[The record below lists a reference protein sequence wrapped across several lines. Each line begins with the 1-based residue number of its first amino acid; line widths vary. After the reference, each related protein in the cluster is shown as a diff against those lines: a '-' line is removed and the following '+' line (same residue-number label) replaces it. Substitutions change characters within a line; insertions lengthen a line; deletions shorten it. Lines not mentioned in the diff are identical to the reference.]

1 MKTLVI
7 NGRTYRAIDEEGE
20 DFSAIAGELRAIAD
34 NLENEDY
41 SEESRLEA
49 IKAVM
54 PLVGKMRKGISVNEE
69 ESDIDDTEESDV
81 EDTDEGFVAT
91 KKRCKKSGDE
101 GFVATK
107 KRETDEG
114 GKSAKALTKRKANQK
129 LEADLDDLDIDY
141 YYDEDEKM
149 VIKSSQKAL
158 ESALGNSVE
167 DYGVKISDILFK
179 K

>member
-114 GKSAKALTKRKANQK
+114 GKSAKMMRKKVNQK
-129 LEADLDDLDIDY
+129 LEADLDDLDVDY
-141 YYDEDEKM
+141 YYENGKM
-149 VIKSSQKAL
+149 IIKSSQKAI
-158 ESALGNSVE
+158 ESALGDTIEAYGMDSSDVE
-167 DYGVKISDILFK
+167 FK

>member
-7 NGRTYRAIDEEGE
+7 NGRTYRAVDEEGD
-20 DFSAIAGELRAIAD
+20 DFSAVAGELRAIAD

-81 EDTDEGFVAT
+81 EDTEDTDEGFVAT

-101 GFVATK
+101 S
-107 KRETDEG
+107 ENILN
-114 GKSAKALTKRKANQK
+114 SL
-129 LEADLDDLDIDY
+129 ADLNESRKWGSKEKSLAKLIHEVGDSLIENRSTQRKGITLLDSLYECYNLADLQRLKN
-141 YYDEDEKM
+141 E
-149 VIKSSQKAL
+149 
-158 ESALGNSVE
+158 NSEV
-167 DYGVKISDILFK
+167 FK
-179 K
+179 

>member
-7 NGRTYRAIDEEGE
+7 NGRTYRAVDEEGD
-20 DFSAIAGELRAIAD
+20 DFSEVAGELRAIAD
-34 NLENEDY
+34 NLENADY

-69 ESDIDDTEESDV
+69 EDEVTEEEIEETD
-81 EDTDEGFVAT
+81 DTDEGFVAT

-114 GKSAKALTKRKANQK
+114 GKSAKALTKRANQK
-129 LEADLDDLDIDY
+129 LEADLIDLDIDY